1 MKRANP
7 ITRGVLFL
15 MGNERR
21 QRITIPV
28 FAILLSLIASSIV
41 LLILGKDPIEAFI
54 SLLRGSGI
62 LPKEAYGAKK
72 EYAHRLPQ
80 PAQRL
85 DAHALCLPL
94 RGGGHAGGTV

>member
-7 ITRGVLFL
+7 VTRGFLFL
-15 MGNERR
+15 MGDERR

-41 LLILGKDPIEAFI
+41 LLILGKNPMEAFI

-62 LPKEAYGAKK
+62 LPKETYAAK
-72 EYAHRLPQ
+72 RV
-80 PAQRL
+80 
-85 DAHALCLPL
+85 C
-94 RGGGHAGGTV
+94 